1 MMDDD
6 AARLCMTDRGQRQIV
21 EEFARRMRKALG
33 ENLLRLHWFGSRARS
48 AGDEDADFDLLV
60 ETRDPLS
67 DSQRDALADAAIDI
81 SADCGVLLDVH
92 CYTQAEL
99 RGVPYSRT
107 PFVQAVLEEGVAL

>member
-6 AARLCMTDRGQRQIV
+6 AARLCMTDHEQRKIV
-21 EEFARRMRKALG
+21 EEFAGRIRKVLG
-33 ENLLRLHWFGSRARS
+33 ADLLRLHWFGSRARS
-48 AGDEDADFDLLV
+48 AGEEDADFDLLV
-60 ETRDPLS
+60 ETRESVS
-67 DSQRDALADAAIDI
+67 DSQRNALADAAIDI
-81 SADCGVLLDVH
+81 SADHGVLLDVH